1 MRLMQQNVNNLTQL
15 QSKMEDMVSS
25 YDNFMKELN
34 QLSVSK
40 SE

>member
-1 MRLMQQNVNNLTQL
+1 MQQNVNNLTQL